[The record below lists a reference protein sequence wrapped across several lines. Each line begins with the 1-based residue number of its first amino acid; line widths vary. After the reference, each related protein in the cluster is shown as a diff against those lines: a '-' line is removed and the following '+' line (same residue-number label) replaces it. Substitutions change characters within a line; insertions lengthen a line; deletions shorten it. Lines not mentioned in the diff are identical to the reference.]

1 MQSRLL
7 FDAIAFLVNHTFI
20 QQRLLFLINY
30 YLWHK
35 AKQLKV
41 LAILLEKVKQYNNL
55 LANLKLVAKLNMINF
70 NDSLNQEI
78 SNSIPEL
85 KNALELTKNSLIKS
99 IELETMIY
107 RDRHLIN
114 NRYQLL
120 ATLESGLVNL
130 GSLSS
135 NDANEYQ
142 KLISEAIA
150 IGLSIHQEVRKT
162 QILRQ

>member
-1 MQSRLL
+1 M
-7 FDAIAFLVNHTFI
+7 
-20 QQRLLFLINY
+20 INY